1 MGQPPGRLP
10 SALPSHY
17 NSRVPGKS
25 LETLAE
31 GGWGRSPCTVPGLGR
46 TRSHDGRARRDPRS
60 FPATAAPS
68 GSQQT
73 LTPFSLPS
81 ALGLGALLTAGV
93 GPSSEYPG
101 QGPARAP
108 PGIPA
113 AQGLPRPG
121 GVGGSIRAEGRGRR
135 KEGGQRGGGPSCPQV
150 AMATRA
156 QGQLKGVRGGP
167 PPTARKG
174 TAEGHSAQ
182 RALGTEKL
190 QQPFIRKLKQG

>member
-46 TRSHDGRARRDPRS
+46 TRSHDALARRDPRS

-108 PGIPA
+108 PGDAGGP
-113 AQGLPRPG
+113 GLTEAWRSGRLHPG
-121 GVGGSIRAEGRGRR
+121 GGTGAE
-135 KEGGQRGGGPSCPQV
+135 EGGRAARRRPFLPTSCHGYQSPR
-150 AMATRA
+150 AT
-156 QGQLKGVRGGP
+156 QGRSWRP
-167 PPTARKG
+167 PPHCP
-174 TAEGHSAQ
+174 EGDC
-182 RALGTEKL
+182 
-190 QQPFIRKLKQG
+190 